1 MTQKIKFEAN
11 ARNRVKRGLKR
22 AKYDTNTVYGI
33 LDSHF
38 LCHVAFEVD
47 GQPHVIPTSHWRD
60 GNRLYWHGSSKSFM
74 VRHLAAGNPAAVSV
88 THLDGL
94 VLARS
99 GFSSSVNYRSAICYG
114 QPELVTDDKIF
125 DEQLELFFENLAP
138 GRWPNLRTMTE
149 QERKATALIE
159 MEIED
164 AVAKVR
170 TGPPGDDEEA
180 DFPIWAGVVPLT
192 TTMGEPEAAD
202 PNCPHKVGHTLMPTF
217 AWGRE

>member
-1 MTQKIKFEAN
+1 MTQKKKFEAN

-22 AKYDTNTVYGI
+22 ARYDAETVYGI

-99 GFSSSVNYRSAICYG
+99 GFNSSVNYRSVICYG
-114 QPELVTDDKIF
+114 QPKLVTDDKVF

-138 GRWPNLRTMTE
+138 GRWPNLRPMTA
-149 QERKATALIE
+149 QERKATALLE
-159 MEIED
+159 MEIDD
-164 AVAKVR
+164 AAAKVR
-170 TGPPGDDEEA
+170 TGPPGDEDEA
-180 DFPIWAGVVPLT
+180 DYPIWAGVIPLT
-192 TTMGEPEAAD
+192 MQMGSPEAAD
-202 PNCPHKVGHTLMPTF
+202 PGAKHVVEHAMMPMYN
-217 AWGRE
+217 WGKE